1 MVISIGELLAASPP
15 RGVRNVHWKM
25 CWGDGLGSI
34 YTGMWEAID
43 EITSHR
49 ADHEIPLPP
58 ILVMVGWA
66 GNDVYGDHG
75 YTGCSWIHQ
84 SKYSRSPA
92 DRKGAAEFVDK
103 QYRRVQ
109 NAMEDLIKLLRHTQT
124 HDIVVL
130 GCGDANVYGLHP
142 SYLSLASASI

>member
-1 MVISIGELLAASPP
+1 
-15 RGVRNVHWKM
+15 M
-25 CWGDGLGSI
+25 CWGNGLGSI
-34 YTGMWEAID
+34 YAGMWETID

-58 ILVMVGWA
+58 ILVMIGWA

-84 SKYSRSPA
+84 SKYNRSPA

-109 NAMEDLIKLLRHTQT
+109 NAMEDLI
-124 HDIVVL
+124 
-130 GCGDANVYGLHP
+130 NP
-142 SYLSLASASI
+142 